1 MVIQSFPYR
10 YKKTA
15 TAIITKNRQNNGFQL
30 NYYARS
36 KKGNGKRLQSIT
48 AEQEQKKQGHSRKT
62 TVKGK
67 QEEQHQSRQ
76 T

>member
-1 MVIQSFPYR
+1 ME
-10 YKKTA
+10 
-15 TAIITKNRQNNGFQL
+15 
-30 NYYARS
+30 
-36 KKGNGKRLQSIT
+36 KRLQSIT

-62 TVKGK
+62 IVKDK